1 MVLYTNFNGEQKI
14 SFTRKTML
22 LKLTR
27 KKPQSNAICGELLID
42 NRWFCSTLERTD
54 VAIPAG
60 FYPVTL
66 TMSPRFGEVLP
77 LIGNVVG
84 RTGIRIHAGNYPR
97 DTAGCILVGVASTG
111 DADASSAGT
120 TNSGKNSIPP
130 QPRLLSSRRTLN
142 KLCEILLTNY
152 NDRKTK
158 RYEPVYIEIINPDP
172 YPLYDVPCPL
182 EQRMHYIEGQRAA
195 REYNL
200 AHPDELAAA

>member
-1 MVLYTNFNGEQKI
+1 
-14 SFTRKTML
+14 ML
-22 LKLTR
+22 LKLIR
-27 KKPQSNAICGELLID
+27 KQPQGNAICGELLID

-111 DADASSAGT
+111 DADASSAVECT
-120 TNSGKNSIPP
+120 ANSSKNSIPP
-130 QPRLLSSRRTLN
+130 QPRLLSSRRTLS
-142 KLCEILLTNY
+142 KLREILLTNY

-158 RYEPVYIEIINPDP
+158 RYEPVYIEIIDFDP

-195 REYNL
+195 REYDL
-200 AHPDELAAA
+200 AHPDEHAAA

>member
-1 MVLYTNFNGEQKI
+1 
-14 SFTRKTML
+14 ML
-22 LKLTR
+22 LKLIR
-27 KKPQSNAICGELLID
+27 KQPQGNAICGELFID

-97 DTAGCILVGVASTG
+97 DTAGCILVGVASAG
-111 DADASSAGT
+111 DADASSAETIYNANNGG
-120 TNSGKNSIPP
+120 GKNTIPP
-130 QPRLLSSRRTLN
+130 QPRLLYSRRTLN
-142 KLCEILLTNY
+142 KLREILLTNY

-158 RYEPVYIEIINPDP
+158 RYEPVYIEIINFDP

-182 EQRMHYIEGQRAA
+182 EQRMHYIEAQRAA
-195 REYNL
+195 REYDL
-200 AHPDELAAA
+200 AHPDELPKAG

>member
-1 MVLYTNFNGEQKI
+1 MVINGEYPPLFEEVRGEFLMVLYTNFNGEQKI

-22 LKLTR
+22 LKIIR
-27 KKPQSNAICGELLID
+27 KKPQGNAICGELLID
-42 NRWFCSTLERTD
+42 NRWFCSSLERTD

-97 DTAGCILVGVASTG
+97 DTAGCILVGVASQ
-111 DADASSAGT
+111 SS
-120 TNSGKNSIPP
+120 
-130 QPRLLSSRRTLN
+130 PRLLSSRRTLN
-142 KLCEILLTNY
+142 KLREILLTNY

-158 RYEPVYIEIINPDP
+158 RYEPVYIEIINFDP

-200 AHPDELAAA
+200 AHPDEHAAA

>member
-1 MVLYTNFNGEQKI
+1 
-14 SFTRKTML
+14 ML
-22 LKLTR
+22 LKLIR
-27 KKPQSNAICGELLID
+27 KQPQGNAICGELLID

-66 TMSPRFGEVLP
+66 TMSPRFREVLP

-111 DADASSAGT
+111 DVDVHGVPISPRAQWGVLSSADRICE
-120 TNSGKNSIPP
+120 NNGKYPP
-130 QPRLLSSRRTLN
+130 QITPRLLSSRRTLR
-142 KLCEILLTNY
+142 KLREILLTNY

-158 RYEPVYIEIINPDP
+158 RYEPVYIEIINFAP

-182 EQRMHYIEGQRAA
+182 EQRMHYIEAQRVA
-195 REYNL
+195 RKYDL
-200 AHPDELAAA
+200 AHLDELPKAG

>member
-1 MVLYTNFNGEQKI
+1 
-14 SFTRKTML
+14 ML
-22 LKLTR
+22 LKIIR
-27 KKPQSNAICGELLID
+27 KKPQGNAICGELLID
-42 NRWFCSTLERTD
+42 NHWFCSTLERTD

-84 RTGIRIHAGNYPR
+84 RTGIRIHAGNSPR

-111 DADASSAGT
+111 DADASSAGYDA
-120 TNSGKNSIPP
+120 TNSSKNSIPP
-130 QPRLLSSRRTLN
+130 QPHLLSSRRTLN
-142 KLCEILLTNY
+142 KLRDILLTNY

-158 RYEPVYIEIINPDP
+158 RYEPVYIEIINFDP

-182 EQRMHYIEGQRAA
+182 ELRMHYIEAQRAA
-195 REYNL
+195 REYDL
-200 AHPDELAAA
+200 AHPDELTAA

>member
-22 LKLTR
+22 LKIIR
-27 KKPQSNAICGELLID
+27 KQPQGNAICGELFID

-66 TMSPRFGEVLP
+66 TMSPLFGEVLP

-97 DTAGCILVGVASTG
+97 DTAGCILVGVASQST
-111 DADASSAGT
+111 
-120 TNSGKNSIPP
+120 
-130 QPRLLSSRRTLN
+130 PRLLSSHRTLN
-142 KLCEILLTNY
+142 KLREILLTNY

-158 RYEPVYIEIINPDP
+158 RYEPVYIEIIDPDP

-182 EQRMHYIEGQRAA
+182 EQRMHYIEAQRAA
-195 REYNL
+195 REYDL
-200 AHPDELAAA
+200 AHPDEHAAA

>member
-1 MVLYTNFNGEQKI
+1 MILKI
-14 SFTRKTML
+14 I
-22 LKLTR
+22 R
-27 KKPQSNAICGELLID
+27 KKPQGNALCGELRID

-97 DTAGCILVGVASTG
+97 DTAGCILVGVADIG
-111 DADASSAGT
+111 DADASSAD
-120 TNSGKNSIPP
+120 SICRNNEKYPTP
-130 QPRLLSSRRTLN
+130 ITPRLLSSRRTLN
-142 KLCEILLTNY
+142 RLRDILLTNY

-158 RYEPVYIEIINPDP
+158 RYEPVYIEIINFDP

-182 EQRMHYIEGQRAA
+182 EQRMHYIEAQRAA
-195 REYNL
+195 REYDL
-200 AHPDELAAA
+200 AHPDEHAAA

>member
-1 MVLYTNFNGEQKI
+1 
-14 SFTRKTML
+14 ML
-22 LKLTR
+22 LKLIR
-27 KKPQSNAICGELLID
+27 KKPQGNAICGELLID

-66 TMSPRFGEVLP
+66 TVSPRFGEILP

-97 DTAGCILVGVASTG
+97 DTAGCILVGVANTG
-111 DADASSAGT
+111 NSDAPAP
-120 TNSGKNSIPP
+120 KNSTPNKQCSTPP
-130 QPRLLSSRRTLN
+130 LLSSRRTLN
-142 KLCEILLTNY
+142 KLREILLTNY

-158 RYEPVYIEIINPDP
+158 RYEPIYIEIIDHDP

-182 EQRMHYIEGQRAA
+182 DQCMHRIEAQRAA
-195 REYNL
+195 REYDL
-200 AHPDELAAA
+200 AHSDELAAA

>member
-1 MVLYTNFNGEQKI
+1 MILKI
-14 SFTRKTML
+14 I
-22 LKLTR
+22 R
-27 KKPQSNAICGELLID
+27 KKPQGNAICGELLID

-84 RTGIRIHAGNYPR
+84 YAKFANSSFSNLQIDRPRDGIRIHAGNYPR
-97 DTAGCILVGVASTG
+97 DTAGCILVGVADLLYPPLGSTEP
-111 DADASSAGT
+111 A
-120 TNSGKNSIPP
+120 

-142 KLCEILLTNY
+142 RLRDILLTNY

-158 RYEPVYIEIINPDP
+158 RYEPVYIEIINFDP

-195 REYNL
+195 YEYDL

>member
-1 MVLYTNFNGEQKI
+1 MI
-14 SFTRKTML
+14 
-22 LKLTR
+22 LKLIR
-27 KKPQSNAICGELLID
+27 KQPQGNAICGELLID

-111 DADASSAGT
+111 GADASSAGYDA
-120 TNSGKNSIPP
+120 TNSSKNSIPP

-142 KLCEILLTNY
+142 KLREILLTNY
-152 NDRKTK
+152 NDRKTR
-158 RYEPVYIEIINPDP
+158 RYEPVYIEIIDPDP

-182 EQRMHYIEGQRAA
+182 EQRMHYIEAQRAA
-195 REYNL
+195 REYDL
-200 AHPDELAAA
+200 THPDEHAAA

>member
-1 MVLYTNFNGEQKI
+1 MI
-14 SFTRKTML
+14 
-22 LKLTR
+22 LKLIR
-27 KKPQSNAICGELLID
+27 KQPQGNAICGELFID

-84 RTGIRIHAGNYPR
+84 RTGIRIHAGNYPC

-111 DADASSAGT
+111 DADASSAVECT
-120 TNSGKNSIPP
+120 ANCSKNSIPP

-142 KLCEILLTNY
+142 KLREILLTNY

-158 RYEPVYIEIINPDP
+158 RYEPVYIEIINFDP

-195 REYNL
+195 REYDL
-200 AHPDELAAA
+200 AHPDEHAAA

>member
-1 MVLYTNFNGEQKI
+1 
-14 SFTRKTML
+14 ML
-22 LKLTR
+22 LKIIR
-27 KKPQSNAICGELLID
+27 KQPQGNAICGELFID
-42 NRWFCSTLERTD
+42 NRWFCSTLEHTD

-111 DADASSAGT
+111 DADTHGVPISPRAQWGVLSSADS
-120 TNSGKNSIPP
+120 TNGIKGQNPSSP

-142 KLCEILLTNY
+142 KLREILLTNY

-158 RYEPVYIEIINPDP
+158 RYEPVYIEIIDHDP

-182 EQRMHYIEGQRAA
+182 EQRMHYIEAQRAA
-195 REYNL
+195 REYDL
-200 AHPDELAAA
+200 AHPDEHAAA

>member
-1 MVLYTNFNGEQKI
+1 
-14 SFTRKTML
+14 ML
-22 LKLTR
+22 LKLIR
-27 KKPQSNAICGELLID
+27 KQPQGNAICGELLID

-97 DTAGCILVGVASTG
+97 DTAGCILVGVASIG
-111 DADASSAGT
+111 DADASSAGMGYDA
-120 TNSGKNSIPP
+120 TNGGKNSIPP

-142 KLCEILLTNY
+142 KLRDILLTNY

-158 RYEPVYIEIINPDP
+158 RYEPVYIEIINFDP

-195 REYNL
+195 REYDL
-200 AHPDELAAA
+200 AHPDEHLAA

>member
-1 MVLYTNFNGEQKI
+1 
-14 SFTRKTML
+14 ML
-22 LKLTR
+22 LKLIR
-27 KKPQSNAICGELLID
+27 KKPQGNAICGELLID

-111 DADASSAGT
+111 DADASSAGMGYDA
-120 TNSGKNSIPP
+120 TNGGKNSIPL

-142 KLCEILLTNY
+142 KLREILLTNY

-158 RYEPVYIEIINPDP
+158 RYEPVYIEIINSDP

-182 EQRMHYIEGQRAA
+182 EQRMHYIETQRAA
-195 REYNL
+195 REYDL
-200 AHPDELAAA
+200 AHPDEHLAA

>member
-1 MVLYTNFNGEQKI
+1 MILKI
-14 SFTRKTML
+14 IRKQ
-22 LKLTR
+22 
-27 KKPQSNAICGELLID
+27 PQDNTLCGELLID

-97 DTAGCILVGVASTG
+97 DTAGCILVGVTDLLYPPMGSTEP
-111 DADASSAGT
+111 A
-120 TNSGKNSIPP
+120 

-142 KLCEILLTNY
+142 KLREILLTNY

-158 RYEPVYIEIINPDP
+158 RYEPVYIEIINFDP

-182 EQRMHYIEGQRAA
+182 EQRMHYIEGLRAA

-200 AHPDELAAA
+200 AHPDEHLAA

>member
-1 MVLYTNFNGEQKI
+1 
-14 SFTRKTML
+14 ML
-22 LKLTR
+22 LKLIR
-27 KKPQSNAICGELLID
+27 KKPQGNAIYGELLID

-66 TMSPRFGEVLP
+66 TVSPRFGEILP

-97 DTAGCILVGVASTG
+97 DTAGCILVGVANTG
-111 DADASSAGT
+111 
-120 TNSGKNSIPP
+120 NSNAPSPKNSTPNKQISTPH
-130 QPRLLSSRRTLN
+130 LLSSRRTLN
-142 KLCEILLTNY
+142 KLREILLTNY

-158 RYEPVYIEIINPDP
+158 RYEPIYIEIIDHDP

-182 EQRMHYIEGQRAA
+182 DQCMHHIEAQRAA
-195 REYNL
+195 RKYDL
-200 AHPDELAAA
+200 AHSDELAAA